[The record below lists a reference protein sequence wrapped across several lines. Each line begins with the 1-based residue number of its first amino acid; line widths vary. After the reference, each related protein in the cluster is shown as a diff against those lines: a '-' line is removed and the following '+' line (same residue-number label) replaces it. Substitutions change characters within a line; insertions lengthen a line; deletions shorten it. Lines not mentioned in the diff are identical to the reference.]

1 MSAAVLPKA
10 LCRTGFPEHAPGKC
24 IAVGVSTQFLVGVVF
39 STAVV
44 ALNERRLRAM
54 YSRSIAAQRAAAT
67 KAKAA

>member
-10 LCRTGFPEHAPGKC
+10 ICRAGFPEHSSWKC
-24 IAVGVSTQFLVGVVF
+24 VAVGVSTQFLIGVVF

-54 YSRSIAAQRAAAT
+54 YIRSSAGQRAAAT